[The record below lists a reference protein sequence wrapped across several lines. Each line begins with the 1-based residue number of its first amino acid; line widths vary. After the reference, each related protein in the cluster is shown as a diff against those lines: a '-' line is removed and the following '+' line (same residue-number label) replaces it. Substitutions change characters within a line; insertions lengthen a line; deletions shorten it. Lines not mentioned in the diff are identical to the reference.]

1 MRLLLDVHIGLSM
14 THAPQTAGHDV
25 VRAGRDFG
33 LWSDVRLLA
42 WACDQQCVL
51 ITEDSDFSDLVFV
64 DSHPA
69 PPAIIYLRSGAKA
82 LPDLSETVCDV
93 LALDR
98 LLAHIVVIG
107 PTGVRYRPF
116 PGTSENHV

>member
-14 THAPQTAGHDV
+14 TRALEAAGHDV

-42 WACDQQCVL
+42 WACDQRRVL

-64 DSHPA
+64 EGYPA
-69 PPAIIYLRSGAKA
+69 PPAIIYLRSGAKT
-82 LPDLSETVCDV
+82 LPDLSETVCQV
-93 LALDR
+93 LVLDR